1 MKTIHG
7 KTGFTLVEALV
18 ASVILII
25 SLGGMLS
32 LFFYCFSLN
41 ERSREYTMAIAEAQN
56 QLEELRAA
64 RALNG
69 GTFNFNL
76 SLLSGTGV
84 IYVDDSNP
92 ELIRIKL
99 VVSWQSNRYARNIG
113 EDQNLNGI
121 LDAGEDLNHNSEL
134 DSPIMFTTFLARRY

>member
-7 KTGFTLVEALV
+7 RTGFTLVEVLV

-25 SLGGMLS
+25 SLGGVLS

-41 ERSREYTMAIAEAQN
+41 ERSREYTIAIAEAQN
-56 QLEELRAA
+56 QLEELPAA
-64 RALNG
+64 GVLTG

-76 SLLSGTGV
+76 SLLSGRGV

-92 ELIRIKL
+92 ELIRIRI
-99 VVSWQSNRYARNIG
+99 VVSWQSNRDRRTIG
-113 EDQNLNGI
+113 EDKNLNGI
-121 LDAGEDLNHNSEL
+121 LDAGEDLNNNSEL